1 MKIGE
6 RDMQRSVRALKAVL
20 SLTMPILHE
29 VKAKYTHTHNAH
41 KDRVKLNRHTP
52 LN

>member
-6 RDMQRSVRALKAVL
+6 SDMQGSVRALKAVL
-20 SLTMPILHE
+20 SVTVPILHE
-29 VKAKYTHTHNAH
+29 VKSKIYTLMHIKIT
-41 KDRVKLNRHTP
+41 RVKLNRHTP